1 VLEGGELS
9 LQFRVVSFEKAFG
22 LGLLE
27 VHRCF
32 QVASTS
38 EVGVQWREFLPGS
51 ETAIQQFYL
60 ALCVTMMRLEFVPHR
75 SGGRARSAEALQGT
89 MFL

>member
-38 EVGVQWREFLPGS
+38 EVGWQRRGFLPGS
-51 ETAIQQFYL
+51 ETAIPQ
-60 ALCVTMMRLEFVPHR
+60 
-75 SGGRARSAEALQGT
+75 RSA
-89 MFL
+89 